1 MTDVVVVLVTLL
13 PSDLTSMTSMTEW
26 AQAQRSAEG
35 QRYGRERGD
44 MTGTR
49 RCTVQYTCTPAT
61 YIHPRAGVFATSR

>member
-1 MTDVVVVLVTLL
+1 LHMTDVVVVLVTLL

-49 RCTVQYTCTPAT
+49 RYTCTPAT